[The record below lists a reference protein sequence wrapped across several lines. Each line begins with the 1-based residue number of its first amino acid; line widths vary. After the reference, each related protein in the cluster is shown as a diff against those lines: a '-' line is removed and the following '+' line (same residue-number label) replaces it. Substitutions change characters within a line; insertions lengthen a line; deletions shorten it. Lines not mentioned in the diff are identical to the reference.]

1 MLGFSLQA
9 GASVIV
15 ILMYWGKPHKLYP
28 SEHTL
33 SVARHFATLNVS
45 LVLGDFPAL
54 SQKHAYF
61 GKTFIVFSPGRLL
74 VYESELCWQK
84 VSPSLQLCC
93 VVPCFDEFYRAVLLL
108 CDQLSPVG

>member
-1 MLGFSLQA
+1 MNVFEPPVCLSLQA
-9 GASVIV
+9 GARAIV
-15 ILMYWGKPHKLYP
+15 VLMYWGKPHNLYP

-33 SVARHFATLNVS
+33 SVARHFAALNVS

-74 VYESELCWQK
+74 VHESELCWQN
-84 VSPSLQLCC
+84 VSP
-93 VVPCFDEFYRAVLLL
+93 FRWLLYG
-108 CDQLSPVG
+108 CTHDF

>member
-1 MLGFSLQA
+1 MFDPPIFLSLQA
-9 GASVIV
+9 GARAIV
-15 ILMYWGKPHKLYP
+15 VLMYWGKPHKLYP

-33 SVARHFATLNVS
+33 SVARHFAALNVS

-74 VYESELCWQK
+74 VHESELCWQN
-84 VSPSLQLCC
+84 VSP
-93 VVPCFDEFYRAVLLL
+93 F
-108 CDQLSPVG
+108 